1 MTASSRQDF
10 AEPQAS
16 AVLYHQGQGLKKG
29 ITRGKGLKKGEANR
43 RYLRFRY
50 HAATVDVNHSS
61 HTLRGEASPF
71 LHRWPPKFLGRAVGP
86 EGGVRAPAPRTH
98 AAYIV
103 SYTIYIH
110 EDIPQK
116 RTTKKAQDISFKA

>member
-1 MTASSRQDF
+1 VTASSRQDF

-61 HTLRGEASPF
+61 HTLYPIPFVHRKAS
-71 LHRWPPKFLGRAVGP
+71 HRNGQQIK
-86 EGGVRAPAPRTH
+86 VRTPALEERLATG
-98 AAYIV
+98 
-103 SYTIYIH
+103 S
-110 EDIPQK
+110 
-116 RTTKKAQDISFKA
+116 